1 MVVSVGVSVEVDVLT
16 GDSVGVLVGEGP
28 IPVAVGV
35 GVLVREDA
43 VPVFVGV
50 VVMVT
55 VPLETTIFTKTDSP
69 KNVPTA
75 FCILQ

>member
-1 MVVSVGVSVEVDVLT
+1 MVVSVGVSVEVDVMT
-16 GDSVGVLVGEGP
+16 RD
-28 IPVAVGV
+28 GV
-35 GVLVREDA
+35 GVLVWEDA

>member
-16 GDSVGVLVGEGP
+16 GDSVGVLVW
-28 IPVAVGV
+28 
-35 GVLVREDA
+35 EDA

-69 KNVPTA
+69 KNVPTV

>member
-1 MVVSVGVSVEVDVLT
+1 VDVLT
-16 GDSVGVLVGEGP
+16 GDSVGVLVW
-28 IPVAVGV
+28 
-35 GVLVREDA
+35 EDA

-69 KNVPTA
+69 KNVPTV